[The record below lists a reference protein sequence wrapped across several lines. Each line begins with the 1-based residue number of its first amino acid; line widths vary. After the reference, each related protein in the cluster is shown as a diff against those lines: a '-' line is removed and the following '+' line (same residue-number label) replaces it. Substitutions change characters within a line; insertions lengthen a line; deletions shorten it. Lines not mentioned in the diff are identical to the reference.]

1 MIIMFYHLQAVCIAV
16 TALLHF
22 FLLTTFFMMF
32 GVGTFF
38 FMNVTVLFYAMR
50 ITNNFNSR
58 SRLKWIVG
66 SAIGKLVSESSQYN
80 LTNISLFMMACSQIS
95 SIYKKKNKDLSSKYA
110 SYRGSILIRIFFCRG
125 IPLVIVFITLGSCWN
140 TQYHSETL

>member
-1 MIIMFYHLQAVCIAV
+1 MKMQLMIINMFYHLQAVCIAV

-38 FMNVTVLFYAMR
+38 FMNVTVLFYAMH

-58 SRLKWIVG
+58 SRLKWFVG
-66 SAIGKLVSESSQYN
+66 SAIGKLVTVLSQSN
-80 LTNISLFMMACSQIS
+80 LTNISLFM
-95 SIYKKKNKDLSSKYA
+95 
-110 SYRGSILIRIFFCRG
+110 
-125 IPLVIVFITLGSCWN
+125 
-140 TQYHSETL
+140 

>member
-1 MIIMFYHLQAVCIAV
+1 MIIIMTCMFYHLQAVCIAV

-66 SAIGKLVSESSQYN
+66 SAIGKLVSESIQYN
-80 LTNISLFMMACSQIS
+80 LTNISLFIDGLFTDFLNLL
-95 SIYKKKNKDLSSKYA
+95 KTKDLFS
-110 SYRGSILIRIFFCRG
+110 
-125 IPLVIVFITLGSCWN
+125 
-140 TQYHSETL
+140 